1 MFLNLKLYV
10 FRNATA
16 DNTDI
21 KKAYRKKAMEF
32 HPDRHPDADEK
43 QKADQEKKFKDVGE
57 AYSVLTDSS
66 KRQRYDNGY
75 DVNGEGPSCN
85 SYEAFGRMFYDEDV
99 LNNIFF
105 NLRR

>member
-1 MFLNLKLYV
+1 MLLLLSYK
-10 FRNATA
+10 TA
-16 DNTDI
+16 DENEI

-57 AYSVLTDSS
+57 AYNCLTDPN
-66 KRQRYDNGY
+66 KRHRYDNGY
-75 DVNGEGPSCN
+75 DVAGDGPSCN
-85 SYEAFGRMFYDEDV
+85 MSGHDAFRMFGGCDDDI
-99 LNNIFF
+99 LNNLFF